1 MHRTQQAPTPVYDL
15 GKNIGE
21 TIQEMQ
27 TSLATPP
34 ALERSA
40 RLRIREVST
49 KDKIIKRSEV
59 PGESSP
65 GAIGPIDALHAE
77 VPTKVVVPP
86 VLIVSGAKVS
96 TFVMGQRRHA
106 HGQIQCSMPHSSD
119 EPRLQDESGR
129 SHAF

>member
-1 MHRTQQAPTPVYDL
+1 MYDL
-15 GKNIGE
+15 GKTIGE

-65 GAIGPIDALHAE
+65 DAIGPVEVLHVE
-77 VPTKVVVPP
+77 V
-86 VLIVSGAKVS
+86 
-96 TFVMGQRRHA
+96 
-106 HGQIQCSMPHSSD
+106 
-119 EPRLQDESGR
+119 
-129 SHAF
+129 